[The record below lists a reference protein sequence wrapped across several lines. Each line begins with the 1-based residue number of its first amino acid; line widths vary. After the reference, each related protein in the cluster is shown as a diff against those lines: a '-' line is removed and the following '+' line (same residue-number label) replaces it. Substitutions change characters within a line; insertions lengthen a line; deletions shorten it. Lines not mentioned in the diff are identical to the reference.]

1 MTSFKNTV
9 LSCVAALACLGA
21 SYGCTTAEAA
31 SSTPQPTTS
40 SSVVETETESSV
52 GVETGEE
59 EELSFL
65 GGFNKGR
72 RHYCCHENVGER
84 RCRVYGASSKLSAFA
99 KCQKHWPGRAM
110 TIHRGACNH

>member
-1 MTSFKNTV
+1 MTTFKNTV
-9 LSCVAALACLGA
+9 LSCVAVLACLGA

-31 SSTPQPTTS
+31 TTSAVPQPTTS
-40 SSVVETETESSV
+40 SSVAENEA
-52 GVETGEE
+52 E
-59 EELSFL
+59 EELEEGEEHGFF

-72 RHYCCHENVGER
+72 RHYCCHENVGKR

-110 TIHRGACNH
+110 TIHRGACSH